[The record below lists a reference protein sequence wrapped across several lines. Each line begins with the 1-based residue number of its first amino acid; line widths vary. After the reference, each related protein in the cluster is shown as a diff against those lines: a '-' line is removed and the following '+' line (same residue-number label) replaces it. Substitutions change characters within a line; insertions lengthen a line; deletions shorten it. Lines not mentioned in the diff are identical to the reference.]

1 MSSALSVRLQGRA
14 MVAGLAAAGAAD
26 AVFKMESAESERL
39 NTRAVCHLVSSSRH
53 GGARAARRGDRCVWS
68 LRRKARN
75 RDPQWA
81 MRAAV
86 MLAECAKKRSMKK
99 ALRCTVTCVTDAGYI
114 YGCIY
119 IRPNTRD
126 ARATHVIGNYAAHLS
141 SRRTTV
147 VGTETVRSAPL
158 AARYP
163 TVYGSVRGEG
173 RHDVPYHKSVR
184 RKCLLDNRQTDEIL
198 PSV

>member
-1 MSSALSVRLQGRA
+1 

-53 GGARAARRGDRCVWS
+53 GGRARRGAVGDRCVWS

-86 MLAECAKKRSMKK
+86 MLAECAKKKHEK
-99 ALRCTVTCVTDAGYI
+99 
-114 YGCIY
+114 
-119 IRPNTRD
+119 
-126 ARATHVIGNYAAHLS
+126 
-141 SRRTTV
+141 
-147 VGTETVRSAPL
+147 SA
-158 AARYP
+158 
-163 TVYGSVRGEG
+163 TVYGNVCDGRGIYLRLYIYTTEYARRA
-173 RHDVPYHKSVR
+173 RHTRYR
-184 RKCLLDNRQTDEIL
+184 
-198 PSV
+198 